1 MNTSIS
7 NCHKNLMGTLSFDG
21 RFGAM
26 RKPEDFI
33 VYPMQESTDEIT
45 IQSEHRFGQINL
57 TTGAGILSARR
68 ANYANFVWLQL
79 CIIRKTAE
87 RFQVADE
94 DRQTLRQW
102 VKSTGGVL
110 VGESFVKCE
119 NIGAIGL

>member
-1 MNTSIS
+1 MNPSIS
-7 NCHKNLMGTLSFDG
+7 NCHRNLMGTLSFDG

-26 RKPEDFI
+26 RKTEDFI

-45 IQSEHRFGQINL
+45 IQSDHRFGKINL

-68 ANYANFVWLQL
+68 ANYANSVWLML
-79 CIIRKTAE
+79 CQIRGTAE
-87 RFQVADE
+87 KIQLADE
-94 DRQTLRQW
+94 ERQTLRQW
-102 VKSTGGVL
+102 IKSTGGVL